1 MAHASCAALTTRVA
15 LVACIPVAFVQS
27 FKNPPGAIKL
37 VMEAVC
43 VLLDVKPT
51 RCVIFPYKHE
61 LDTNMIFEVSQA
73 PIDKCIKTNLHA
85 AVR

>member
-1 MAHASCAALTTRVA
+1 MALASCAALVTRVA
-15 LVACIPVAFVQS
+15 LAACIPVGFVQS

-51 RCVIFPYKHE
+51 RCVICPYKHE
-61 LDTNMIFEVSQA
+61 LDVASRA
-73 PIDKCIKTNLHA
+73 LIDVEPPLGVKSTLW
-85 AVR
+85 VTSM